1 MNKIILN
8 LYYDKVSQGMQC
20 IRCKDTFQSDSIEI
34 LNNHIV
40 HGGCWDNVLHPKER
54 RLETYNIPWM
64 TLDEAGQWECGCGF
78 ISECT
83 KEDAFEH
90 QHQHAKYKLDI
101 LSKSKAGFKV

>member
-54 RLETYNIPWM
+54 RLETYDIPFIHKDKFNNQWYCDCKFVCK
-64 TLDEAGQWECGCGF
+64 TLVEAV
-78 ISECT
+78 
-83 KEDAFEH
+83 EH
-90 QHQHAKYKLDI
+90 QHLHAKNKL
-101 LSKSKAGFKV
+101 KSGFKL